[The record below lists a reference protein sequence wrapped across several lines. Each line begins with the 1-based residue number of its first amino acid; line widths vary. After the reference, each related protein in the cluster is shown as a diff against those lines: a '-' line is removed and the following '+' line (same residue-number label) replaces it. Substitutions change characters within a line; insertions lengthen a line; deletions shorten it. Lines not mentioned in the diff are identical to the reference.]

1 MKTLTEHVYIWGFFV
16 FVLQDIL
23 KSILTLFFCQCE
35 GSTSLNETCIHV
47 HPKDSSFWES
57 NTKNLNNTLW

>member
-23 KSILTLFFCQCE
+23 KSILTLFFVSVKVQ
-35 GSTSLNETCIHV
+35 L
-47 HPKDSSFWES
+47 
-57 NTKNLNNTLW
+57 L